1 MQKLFGIRKPA
12 QLREI
17 QIVKTLLKPLLLS
30 LLTLAASTGAL
41 VAQPFSID
49 ENGNG
54 IDYLDIV
61 ATPPFTAPLP
71 FTVGPDPS
79 RGIVGA
85 PVLIYSLPYLLT
97 AGDVGL
103 VEPGQSTL
111 SDLIRFYNAPGANHS
126 VIIFYSDIDGPN
138 PDLADVGIPYSA
150 NPVLIN
156 EAAAGADG
164 NSVTTWTPTNPAQ
177 PGYYGGP
184 RPVYSWWIQVA
195 SATTRNRLLPRH
207 FCSDASPFFLWRKGL
222 HRSRNVFHP
231 ANCCR
236 SEACFVALQS

>member
-1 MQKLFGIRKPA
+1 M
-12 QLREI
+12 
-17 QIVKTLLKPLLLS
+17 KTSLKPLLLS
-30 LLTLAASTGAL
+30 ILTLAVSTGAL

-79 RGIVGA
+79 GGIVGA
-85 PVLIYSLPYLLT
+85 PVLSYSLPYLGT

-103 VEPGQSTL
+103 VEPGESSP

-126 VIIFYSDIDGPN
+126 VVIFYSDIDGAAR
-138 PDLADVGIPYSA
+138 DLADVGIPYSA

-156 EAAAGADG
+156 EAAAGVDG
-164 NSVTTWTPTNPAQ
+164 NSVTTWTPASPAQ
-177 PGYYGGP
+177 PGYFGGP
-184 RPVYSWWIQVA
+184 VRFTVSSVFPS
-195 SATTRNRLLPRH
+195 SAMFPFRNRVRP
-207 FCSDASPFFLWRKGL
+207 PGG
-222 HRSRNVFHP
+222 
-231 ANCCR
+231 
-236 SEACFVALQS
+236 